1 MMDISFYRKLLTYAL
16 GLLSKRRYTEHG
28 IYLKLKKKDVGTEED
43 MHRVIE
49 RLKELKYI
57 NDFSFA
63 EDYIRTRIL
72 LNPRGRMVLGLE
84 LRRKGIEKSIISS
97 AIEKA
102 DIDEAELA
110 NQILKKKERIISKLP
125 KQKKRAKIF
134 SLLASRGIGVQS
146 IYKVLDRW

>member
-1 MMDISFYRKLLTYAL
+1 MDISFYRKLLTYAL

-43 MHRVIE
+43 IHKVIE

-84 LRRKGIEKSIISS
+84 LKRKGIAKDIVST
-97 AIEKA
+97 AIEEA
-102 DIDEAELA
+102 HIDEVDLA
-110 NQILKKKERIISKLP
+110 DRILKKKERLISKLT
-125 KQKKRAKIF
+125 KQKKRTKIF
-134 SLLASRGIGVQS
+134 SLLTSRGIGIQS
-146 IYKVLDRW
+146 IYKVLNRW